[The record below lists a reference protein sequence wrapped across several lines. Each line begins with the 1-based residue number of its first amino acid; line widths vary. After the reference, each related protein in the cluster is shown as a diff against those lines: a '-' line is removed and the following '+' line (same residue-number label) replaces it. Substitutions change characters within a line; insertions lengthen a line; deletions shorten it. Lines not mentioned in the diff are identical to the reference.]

1 MGLTDAFLMASGAMD
16 FVFFD
21 LIMQSLDKRIDAFR
35 VGLFDRVVKWIAEF
49 VWVLL
54 TLWVALK
61 GWLIVSGR
69 SRDSIAAF
77 FMNVVRAM
85 FIVSLATAV
94 SITNKEFKDL
104 SAELRTILFQDLQ
117 HEISHVVTGSS
128 TPVEK
133 QVDKAL
139 GWMQVAM
146 ASIDAIDVAN
156 DSEMGSEKLQA
167 KFFIGL
173 GTGGPAVVAGSMLM
187 LYKIALALFVGL
199 APLFILCLLFEQ
211 TKPLFQKWLLYGL
224 GTMFSMAVLAVMV
237 DYALSTIVAVA
248 ESFWA
253 RAAIDTFLF
262 DGGGGTSI
270 SSMALQQGGLGLIM
284 TTLIVTAPPM
294 AAMFFQGVLGNF
306 SPFSQISGGASGA
319 QTKEQAGP
327 GASAAAEA
335 QQQPVPQVHPHLVS
349 GAAQAVTSSSP
360 DIGPGLRGNAGPTL
374 G

>member
-1 MGLTDAFLMASGAMD
+1 MELTDGFLRASGAMD

-21 LIMQSLDKRIDAFR
+21 LIMKSLDQRIEEFR

-77 FMNVVRAM
+77 LMNVVRAM

-117 HEISHVVTGSS
+117 QEISHVVTGSS

-133 QVDKAL
+133 QIDKAL

-146 ASIDAIDVAN
+146 VSIDAIEVAN
-156 DSEMGSEKLQA
+156 DPEMGAEKLQA

-237 DYALSTIVAVA
+237 DYALSTVVAVA

-253 RAAIDTFLF
+253 RAAIDAFLF
-262 DGGGGTSI
+262 EGGGGTSM
-270 SSMALQQGGLGLIM
+270 SSMALQQGGLGMIM

-306 SPFSQISGGASGA
+306 SPFSQISGGASSG
-319 QTKEQAGP
+319 QTKEQANP
-327 GASAAAEA
+327 HASAPAEV
-335 QQQPVPQVHPHLVS
+335 QPQPVAPVQPQLVS
-349 GAAQAVTSSSP
+349 GAARPVSGSIP
-360 DIGPGLRGNAGPTL
+360 DIGPGLRGNAGPME
-374 G
+374 

>member
-1 MGLTDAFLMASGAMD
+1 MELTDAFMRVSGAMD

-21 LIMQSLDKRIDAFR
+21 LIMQSLDKRIEEFR
-35 VGLFDRVVKWIAEF
+35 VGLFDRVVKWVAEF
-49 VWVLL
+49 AWGVL
-54 TLWVALK
+54 TLWVAMK
-61 GWLIVSGR
+61 GGLIVSGR

-85 FIVSLATAV
+85 FIVLLATAV
-94 SITNKEFKDL
+94 SITNWKLTDL

-117 HEISHVVTGSS
+117 HEISRVVTGSS
-128 TPVEK
+128 APAEK
-133 QVDKAL
+133 QIDKAL

-146 ASIDAIDVAN
+146 ASIDAIEVAN
-156 DSEMGSEKLQA
+156 DPEMGSEKLQA

-237 DYALSTIVAVA
+237 DYAMTTVVAVA

-253 RAAIDTFLF
+253 RAAIDMFLLG
-262 DGGGGTSI
+262 GGGGTSL
-270 SSMALQQGGLGLIM
+270 SSMALQQGGLGVIM

-306 SPFSQISGGASGA
+306 SPFSQISGGTSAA
-319 QTKEQAGP
+319 QTREQAAP
-327 GASAAAEA
+327 SAPTAVEA
-335 QQQPVPQVHPHLVS
+335 QQQPVPQVHPHLVP
-349 GAAQAVTSSSP
+349 GAAHPVGGSSP
-360 DIGPGLRGNAGPTL
+360 GIGPGLRGNAGPTL

>member
-1 MGLTDAFLMASGAMD
+1 MELTEAFLSVSGAMD

-21 LIMQSLDKRIDAFR
+21 LIMKSLDQRIEEFR
-35 VGLFDRVVKWIAEF
+35 VGLFARVVEWVAEF
-49 VWVLL
+49 AWGVL
-54 TLWVALK
+54 TLWVAMK

-85 FIVSLATAV
+85 FIVALATAV
-94 SITNKEFKDL
+94 SITNWKFKDL

-117 HEISHVVTGSS
+117 HEISYVVTGSH
-128 TPVEK
+128 TPAEE
-133 QVDKAL
+133 QIDKAL

-146 ASIDAIDVAN
+146 SSIDAIDVAS
-156 DSEMGSEKLQA
+156 DPEMGSEKLQA

-237 DYALSTIVAVA
+237 DYALSTVVAVA
-248 ESFWA
+248 ASFWA
-253 RAAIDTFLF
+253 RAAIDTFLL
-262 DGGGGTSI
+262 DGGGGTSL
-270 SSMALQQGGLGLIM
+270 SSMALQQGGLGVIM

-294 AAMFFQGVLGNF
+294 AAMFFQGVMGNF
-306 SPFSQISGGASGA
+306 SPMSQIAGGSSSA
-319 QTKEQAGP
+319 QT
-327 GASAAAEA
+327 
-335 QQQPVPQVHPHLVS
+335 
-349 GAAQAVTSSSP
+349 AAQAVPQSSAAVDAPQQASP
-360 DIGPGLRGNAGPTL
+360 SVPPQLVAGAMRDESESRGSIGPGLRGNAGSFV

>member
-1 MGLTDAFLMASGAMD
+1 MELTDELVRASGAMD

-21 LIMQSLDKRIDAFR
+21 LIMKSLDQRIEEFR
-35 VGLFDRVVKWIAEF
+35 VDLFDRVVLWIAEF

-77 FMNVVRAM
+77 MMNVVRAM
-85 FIVSLATAV
+85 FIVALATSV
-94 SITNKEFKDL
+94 SITNAKFKDL

-128 TPVEK
+128 APAGK
-133 QVDKAL
+133 QIDKAL

-146 ASIDAIDVAN
+146 ASIDAIEVAN
-156 DSEMGSEKLQA
+156 DPEMGSEKVQA

-237 DYALSTIVAVA
+237 DYALSTVVAVA

-253 RAAIDTFLF
+253 RAAIDSFLLG
-262 DGGGGTSI
+262 GGGGTSL
-270 SSMALQQGGLGLIM
+270 SSMALQQGGLGVIM

-306 SPFSQISGGASGA
+306 SPFSQISGGVAGA
-319 QTKEQAGP
+319 QTKDQTGP
-327 GASAAAEA
+327 HASAPAEVQAQPAA
-335 QQQPVPQVHPHLVS
+335 QVLPQLVS
-349 GAAQAVTSSSP
+349 SATQAASVSNP
-360 DIGPGLRGNAGPTL
+360 GMGPGLRGNASQSL